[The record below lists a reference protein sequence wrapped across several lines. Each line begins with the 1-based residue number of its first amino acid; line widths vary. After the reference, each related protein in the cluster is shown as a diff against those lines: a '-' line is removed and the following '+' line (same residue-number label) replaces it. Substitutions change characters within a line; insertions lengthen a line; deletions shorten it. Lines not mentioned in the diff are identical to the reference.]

1 MKLEDKIYGSIGLT
15 VFLTIAYYYAYSFV
29 ELYVSKLC
37 DKYVCFEFPPYA
49 DLLAIWVAIIGLYF
63 VVTSLDAWKNQYKF
77 EEAVQTIKLF
87 DKQLPIM
94 QLVIGHVYKLI
105 NDSKKNDYRDMF
117 GAEQDFEDML
127 KMQNVHNRLYEL
139 GDSIINNKNNLHQ
152 DQFES
157 LYTEFDRAIHEILQT
172 INDAGLSEANYTDD
186 QQYNINVKKKKLEK
200 VEEGLKILR
209 KRNENFVNKYNNL
222 KSKLEL

>member
-1 MKLEDKIYGSIGLT
+1 MKLEDKIYASIGLT

-29 ELYVSKLC
+29 ELYISKLC

-49 DLLAIWVAIIGLYF
+49 DFFAIWVAIVGLYF

-87 DKQLPIM
+87 NKQLPIM
-94 QLVIGHVYKLI
+94 QLVISHVHKLT
-105 NDSKKNDYRDMF
+105 NNSKKHNYADMF
-117 GAEQDFEDML
+117 GAEQDFEDMF
-127 KMQNVHNRLYEL
+127 KIQDIYNRLDEL
-139 GDSIINNKNNLHQ
+139 GDSIRNNKNNLHQ
-152 DQFES
+152 EQFES
-157 LYTEFDRAIHEILQT
+157 LYAEFYGAISDIRQT
-172 INDAGLSEANYTDD
+172 IISAGLSEANYTED
-186 QQYNINVKKKKLEK
+186 QEYNIKVKKAKLEQ

-209 KRNENFVNKYNNL
+209 KRNENFVYKYNKL